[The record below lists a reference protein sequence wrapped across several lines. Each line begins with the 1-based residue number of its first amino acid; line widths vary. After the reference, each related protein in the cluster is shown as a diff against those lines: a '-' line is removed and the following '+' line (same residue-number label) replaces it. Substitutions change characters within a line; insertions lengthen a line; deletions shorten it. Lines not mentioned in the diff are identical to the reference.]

1 MAESRQNSDEILRV
15 INREGN
21 SKYRGHRKKTFGYD
35 AGYIE
40 SHKRLE
46 WIPNSESMYR
56 ESRKRRLSNIIL
68 SATDILKSIAIL
80 IHLQLIKC
88 FEQQY

>member
-1 MAESRQNSDEILRV
+1 MCYNLQDKYTIHIKCKIRGNLNIAESRQNPDEILRV

-40 SHKRLE
+40 SNKRLE

-56 ESRKRRLSNIIL
+56 ESGL
-68 SATDILKSIAIL
+68 
-80 IHLQLIKC
+80 
-88 FEQQY
+88 